1 MDSLSNFFSHL
12 DKLYA
17 EGRHDEI
24 EDFLRHTLSK
34 HRICCGS
41 HDTVFIAA
49 LNELGT
55 YYRGIGHYDESATA
69 FEEAGHDILS
79 YGQKDTLDYA
89 TNRINLAGTL
99 RLQKKYDQALSLYR
113 ESLNIYQ
120 RLEGKQSYHYAAT
133 LNNIALVYIDIAH
146 YDKALTMAK
155 KSLGIIQKFPE
166 DLEEQAISHI
176 NCSTAYYHLD
186 QKAAAI
192 EEAQEALNLYAKIS
206 KKGIHY
212 SNALNLQAV
221 LAMDAGEYQ
230 LAYETFLKSA
240 NYIKT
245 FLGKNEDYNKAMTNA
260 NTAAAAMEHKKSKK
274 SHLPSTAKAPDRE
287 KTPGFGLTLCN
298 DYYEEIGKPALQ
310 SQFTDVWDR
319 IAIGLVGEGSD
330 CLGFD
335 DELSR
340 DHDWGPSFCMW
351 LTNEDYA
358 TFGQAL
364 QKAYLALPHEF
375 RGYQRQE
382 TQSGKGRVG
391 VWRISDFY
399 RHFIGLSKAP
409 ETLSEWIRI
418 PESFLAKATNGHV
431 FTDPLGKFSTI
442 RQILLAFYPEDVR
455 IKKIA
460 YYACQMAQS
469 GQYNYKRS
477 LDRRNPTTAACARYE
492 FIKAA
497 IAMVYLLN
505 KKYMPFYKWAHHG
518 LQYLPTLSD
527 MYGKITTLITTTD
540 TAIAIALIEEICDDI
555 RKEWQHQDLA
565 VGTDSF
571 LLSYTPKLISHI
583 QNDGLR
589 QLPAWQLY

>member
-1 MDSLSNFFSHL
+1 MQTQLPLPWN
-12 DKLYA
+12 
-17 EGRHDEI
+17 
-24 EDFLRHTLSK
+24 T
-34 HRICCGS
+34 
-41 HDTVFIAA
+41 
-49 LNELGT
+49 
-55 YYRGIGHYDESATA
+55 
-69 FEEAGHDILS
+69 
-79 YGQKDTLDYA
+79 
-89 TNRINLAGTL
+89 
-99 RLQKKYDQALSLYR
+99 KK
-113 ESLNIYQ
+113 
-120 RLEGKQSYHYAAT
+120 
-133 LNNIALVYIDIAH
+133 
-146 YDKALTMAK
+146 AK
-155 KSLGIIQKFPE
+155 KVTI
-166 DLEEQAISHI
+166 
-176 NCSTAYYHLD
+176 
-186 QKAAAI
+186 
-192 EEAQEALNLYAKIS
+192 
-206 KKGIHY
+206 
-212 SNALNLQAV
+212 
-221 LAMDAGEYQ
+221 
-230 LAYETFLKSA
+230 
-240 NYIKT
+240 
-245 FLGKNEDYNKAMTNA
+245 
-260 NTAAAAMEHKKSKK
+260 
-274 SHLPSTAKAPDRE
+274 PSTAKAPDRE

-382 TQSGKGRVG
+382 TQGGKGRVG

-399 RHFIGLSKAP
+399 RHFIGLSRAP
-409 ETLSEWIRI
+409 ETLAEWIRI

-477 LDRRNPTTAACARYE
+477 LDRCNPATAACARYE

-527 MYGKITTLITTTD
+527 MYGKNYHPNNND
-540 TAIAIALIEEICDDI
+540 RHGNRNCAYRGDMRRYPERMAAS
-555 RKEWQHQDLA
+555 R
-565 VGTDSF
+565 
-571 LLSYTPKLISHI
+571 LSRW
-583 QNDGLR
+583 NR
-589 QLPAWQLY
+589 QLPSILYPQAHISYPERWTTPTTRLAIVLRRLPI